1 MLGFQNFQ
9 SIFINQNLKYTR
21 SDHFVAGI
29 EYNLTPVSRITI
41 EGFYKKYS
49 QYPVSTIDG
58 VSLAN
63 KGGGF
68 EVLGNE
74 VVTSDGEGKSRG
86 LEMLFQQKLSKS
98 FYGIFAYTYFFS
110 EFTGIDRLYRPSV
123 WDSRHLISFSGG
135 YKLRRNWEIS
145 ARWRYAGK
153 NPYVPVNISES
164 NLSYPEIILDYD
176 RLGEVKL
183 DAFNLA
189 DIRID
194 KKWNFKNLS
203 FNLYFDIQ
211 NFLAQPNPT
220 PEEFGL
226 NRNEEGNIIE
236 PRSLVPVSTT
246 EGNSS
251 PLPSFGFVLFF

>member
-1 MLGFQNFQ
+1 MF
-9 SIFINQNLKYTR
+9 
-21 SDHFVAGI
+21 
-29 EYNLTPVSRITI
+29 
-41 EGFYKKYS
+41 
-49 QYPVSTIDG
+49 
-58 VSLAN
+58 
-63 KGGGF
+63 
-68 EVLGNE
+68 
-74 VVTSDGEGKSRG
+74 
-86 LEMLFQQKLSKS
+86 
-98 FYGIFAYTYFFS
+98 
-110 EFTGIDRLYRPSV
+110 RPSV

-153 NPYVPVNISES
+153 NPYVPVNINES

-220 PEEFGL
+220 PCLLYTSDAADE
-226 NRNEEGNIIE
+226 
-236 PRSLVPVSTT
+236 
-246 EGNSS
+246 
-251 PLPSFGFVLFF
+251 

>member
-1 MLGFQNFQ
+1 M
-9 SIFINQNLKYTR
+9 
-21 SDHFVAGI
+21 
-29 EYNLTPVSRITI
+29 PV
-41 EGFYKKYS
+41 G
-49 QYPVSTIDG
+49 
-58 VSLAN
+58 
-63 KGGGF
+63 
-68 EVLGNE
+68 
-74 VVTSDGEGKSRG
+74 
-86 LEMLFQQKLSKS
+86 
-98 FYGIFAYTYFFS
+98 
-110 EFTGIDRLYRPSV
+110 
-123 WDSRHLISFSGG
+123 
-135 YKLRRNWEIS
+135 
-145 ARWRYAGK
+145 RYAGK
-153 NPYVPVNISES
+153 NPYVPVNINES
-164 NLSYPEIILDYD
+164 SLSYPEIILDYD

-246 EGNSS
+246 DGNSS

>member
-1 MLGFQNFQ
+1 M
-9 SIFINQNLKYTR
+9 
-21 SDHFVAGI
+21 
-29 EYNLTPVSRITI
+29 
-41 EGFYKKYS
+41 
-49 QYPVSTIDG
+49 
-58 VSLAN
+58 
-63 KGGGF
+63 
-68 EVLGNE
+68 
-74 VVTSDGEGKSRG
+74 
-86 LEMLFQQKLSKS
+86 
-98 FYGIFAYTYFFS
+98 
-110 EFTGIDRLYRPSV
+110 
-123 WDSRHLISFSGG
+123 
-135 YKLRRNWEIS
+135 RRNWEIS

-153 NPYVPVNISES
+153 NPYVPLNITES
-164 NLSYPEIILDYD
+164 NLSYPEIILDYE

-203 FNLYFDIQ
+203 FNFYFDIQ

-220 PEEFGL
+220 PQEFGL
-226 NRNEEGNIIE
+226 NRNDEGIIIE